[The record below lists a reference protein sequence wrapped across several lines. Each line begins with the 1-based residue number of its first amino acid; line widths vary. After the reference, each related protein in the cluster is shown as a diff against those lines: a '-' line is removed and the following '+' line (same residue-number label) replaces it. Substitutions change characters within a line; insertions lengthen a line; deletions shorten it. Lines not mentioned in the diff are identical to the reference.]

1 VPDPARD
8 PNGRPLLLAAVFGA
22 LIVVPFLLRL
32 ALLERRVFGN
42 DEFEHLHFAWS
53 VSQGQV
59 PYRDY
64 FDHHTPALQYLLAP
78 MFRLF
83 RVETSSADAV
93 SSLFFARRL
102 TWVLASLAL
111 AATWALGRRWRGPA
125 VAWAGT
131 LLLAN
136 TWVFLAKTIEVRP
149 DVPSTGTVLAGLLL
163 ALSGWRR
170 LAHGRRGAGARMCA
184 SGALFGLAVLFTQ
197 KAVFLLA
204 GVALAEAWLL
214 ASRHVQAPRAAR
226 LGAVAA
232 QATGF
237 FLPIAATLGYFAAQ
251 GALRAFYE
259 CNVLVNAR
267 WPGLGPRAFV
277 LRFLGD
283 EPAFAGLAL
292 LGLAASLRTL
302 ARPEAIR
309 AGEPLLA
316 LALIAPAASLA
327 VHPAVTFHYFLLFL
341 PQAALYAGAALV
353 ALGRLLAR
361 GRGKDLA
368 LAGLAV
374 LVSLGPLVRFARMF
388 QGSNYAALEGVREV
402 IRNSAPWETTLD
414 GFSGL
419 GLYRPAA
426 FYHPHQHWHTL
437 AIQTEAQR
445 RHLAEALRSGAVMP
459 KLVFWDDGYLRDGL
473 PPAAGAFVERH
484 YVPAGVSPVYVRLF
498 DNGLGFWTD
507 EGPRPLGWVKGQERA
522 PHVIVGEGWRD
533 PGLVDGVPA
542 RRTRTRSSS
551 LRLPVRDPADVTVTL
566 RARADREALPFHLE
580 LLVNGVS
587 AGRAAAEPRW
597 HDYVFPVRAPGLR
610 RGLNDV
616 LLRYPGA
623 AADRRPELAVATIAL
638 TRVRPVADGVDS
650 RPSRSERM
658 R

>member
-1 VPDPARD
+1 VPDPVRD
-8 PNGRPLLLAAVFGA
+8 PTGRPLLVAAVFGA

-32 ALLERRVFGN
+32 SLLERRVFGN

-93 SSLFFARRL
+93 ASLFFARRL
-102 TWVLASLAL
+102 TWVLAALAL
-111 AATWALGRRWRGPA
+111 AAAWALGRIWRGPA
-125 VAWAGT
+125 VAWAST

-136 TWVFLAKTIEVRP
+136 TWVFLAKTTEVRP
-149 DVPSTGTVLAGLLL
+149 DVPATGTMLAGLLL
-163 ALSGWRR
+163 ALSAWRR
-170 LAHGRRGAGARMCA
+170 LGHGGRGGGARMFA
-184 SGALFGLAVLFTQ
+184 SGALFSLTVLFTQ
-197 KAVFLLA
+197 KALFLLG
-204 GVALAEAWLL
+204 GVALAESWLL
-214 ASRHVQAPRAAR
+214 ASRHVAAPRSAR
-226 LGAVAA
+226 VRAVAA
-232 QATGF
+232 QAAGF
-237 FLPIAATLGYFAAQ
+237 ALPIAATLGYFAAQ

-259 CNVLVNAR
+259 CNVVVNAR

-283 EPAFAGLAL
+283 EPALAGLAL

-302 ARPEAIR
+302 ARPEAMR

-353 ALGRLLAR
+353 ALARVLAPGRR
-361 GRGKDLA
+361 GDLA

-374 LVSLGPLVRFARMF
+374 LVSCGPLVRFARMF
-388 QGSNYAALEGVREV
+388 EGSNYAALEGLREV

-419 GLYRPAA
+419 GLYRPPA
-426 FYHPHQHWHTL
+426 FYHPHQHWHAL
-437 AIQTEAQR
+437 AVQTEAQR
-445 RHLAEALRSGAVMP
+445 RHIVEALRSGQVMP
-459 KLVFWDDGYLRDGL
+459 KLVFWDDGYLREGL
-473 PPAAGAFVERH
+473 PAAAGAFVERH
-484 YVPAGVSPVYVRLF
+484 YVPTAVPPVYVRLF

-507 EGPRPLGWVKGQERA
+507 EGPRALGWVRGSERA

-533 PGLVDGVPA
+533 PGLVDGMPA

-551 LRLPVRDPADVTVTL
+551 LLLPVRDPSDVTVTV
-566 RARADREALPFHLE
+566 RARAEREALPFEVE
-580 LLVNGVS
+580 LLVNGVP
-587 AGRAAAEPRW
+587 AGRAAAVPRW
-597 HDYVFPVRAPGLR
+597 HDYVFRVRARDLR
-610 RGLNDV
+610 HGLNDL

-623 AADRRPELAVATIAL
+623 APDRRPELAVAAIAL
-638 TRVRPVADGVDS
+638 TRLSAPADGVDS
-650 RPSRSERM
+650 RPSRSKEM